1 MPRIRTIK
9 PEFWSDE
16 KLSMLQP
23 IDRLVFLGLIS
34 MADDYG
40 RVHDNVKVIDAFIF
54 PNCSMSVRES
64 LAKLSGIGR
73 VRRGLSV
80 SGKAILEIVNWSKHQ
95 RVDKPQHHL
104 ALPCINEIVSSEAS
118 SIDIPESFANHSGIV
133 PDCTRDLGSGIRD
146 HETTFLA
153 PSRTKRSLDA
163 GIGSGLI
170 FSVIG
175 SDPFELPQSKL
186 DEWQSTFVGL
196 DVKRELMLA
205 EQWLR
210 DNPARRKTS
219 RGIVRF
225 LSSWL
230 TRVQDRG
237 RFIKGDA
244 TPIDQSKLDAKRLTD
259 RKKLLFESA
268 RSKII
273 RQARNAGRTP
283 TDSEV
288 DSLATKLADEWL
300 ARESESG
307 GNP

>member
-1 MPRIRTIK
+1 
-9 PEFWSDE
+9 
-16 KLSMLQP
+16 MLDP

-34 MADDYG
+34 LADDYG
-40 RVHDNVKVIDAFIF
+40 RCHDNSKVIDAFVF
-54 PNCSMSVRES
+54 PSCSGTVRES

-73 VRRGLSV
+73 IRRGVSA
-80 SGKAILEIVNWSKHQ
+80 SGKPILEIVNWSKHQ
-95 RVDKPQHHL
+95 RVDKPQKHL
-104 ALPCINEIVSSEAS
+104 ALPQIKEIAGNK
-118 SIDIPESFANHSGIV
+118 IDSGIV
-133 PDCTRDLGSGIRD
+133 PELVANDSGTIPDRTMDLGSGTRD
-146 HETTFLA
+146 LETTFLA

-163 GIGSGLI
+163 GPGCGLI

-175 SDPFELPQSKL
+175 SDPFELPQSKF
-186 DEWQSTFVGL
+186 DEWQTTFVGL

-237 RFIKGDA
+237 RFVKSDA
-244 TPIDQSKLDAKRLTD
+244 TPIDQTKLDAKRLTD

-273 RQARNAGRTP
+273 RQARIAGRTP

-288 DSLATKLADEWL
+288 DSLATKLAEEWL